1 MSIIIDLTIEVIDI
15 TGDESTDESIDDE
28 CCICYSSLST
38 SKKIELPCGHVFHDK
53 CIREWSKKKMN
64 CPLDRKSFRVSD
76 LESNKRK
83 QKKRKRNDECDEE
96 CDLYR
101 QHLDNVVAIVRGQI
115 SERQEQVIER
125 VRARSVRIN

>member
-1 MSIIIDLTIEVIDI
+1 MIIDLTIEVIDI
-15 TGDESTDESIDDE
+15 TGDESTESTDNE

-38 SKKIELPCGHVFHDK
+38 SKNIKLPCGHVFHDK

-83 QKKRKRNDECDEE
+83 QNKRKRSNEDTCDEYRI
-96 CDLYR
+96 YR
-101 QHLDNVVAIVRGQI
+101 QDLDNVVSIVRGQI
-115 SERQEQVIER
+115 S
-125 VRARSVRIN
+125 AR